1 MAKRKGRT
9 ARPAPMAAMQ
19 AAPQGGGME
28 AFSFGDPVPVMDGRE
43 LMDYAETW
51 LNGKWYEPP
60 MSWEGLARS
69 FRASTHHSSA
79 LYFKRN
85 VLASTFIP
93 HKLLD
98 RATFRKWALDFLTFG
113 NAYLERR
120 PNMLGDNLG
129 LDHSLAKYVRRGADL
144 DAYFYVHGFK
154 TEHEFKKGSVFHL
167 MECDINQEIYGLPE
181 YLATLQAA
189 WLNESATLFR
199 RKYFQNGSHAGFIMY
214 ITDAAHQ
221 QADVDSIREA
231 LKQSKGPGNFK
242 NLFMYA
248 PNGKKDGI
256 QIIPVGE
263 VAAKDDFLNIKNVSR
278 DDVLAAHRIPPQLM
292 GIVPGNTGGFGAILP
307 AAQVFARNE
316 IEPLQAK
323 FRELNDWLGQEVV
336 RFEPYVVGVTEEKAA
351 ATK

>member
-9 ARPAPMAAMQ
+9 ARPAHTAAIQ
-19 AAPQGGGME
+19 ATPQGGGME

-60 MSWEGLARS
+60 TSWEGLARS

-98 RATFRKWALDFLTFG
+98 RATFSKWALDFLTFG

-214 ITDAAHQ
+214 ITDPAHQ

-231 LKQSKGPGNFK
+231 LKQSKGPGNFR

-263 VAAKDDFLNIKNVSR
+263 VAAKDDFINIKNVSR

-292 GIVPGNTGGFGAILP
+292 GIVPGNTGGFGAIKP
-307 AAQVFARNE
+307 AAEVFARNE

-336 RFEPYVVGVTEEKAA
+336 RFEPYVVGVTEDKEG

>member
-9 ARPAPMAAMQ
+9 ARPAHTAAMQ

-60 MSWEGLARS
+60 TSWEGLARS

-98 RATFRKWALDFLTFG
+98 RATFSKWALDFLTFG

-336 RFEPYVVGVTEEKAA
+336 RFEPYVVGVT
-351 ATK
+351 

>member
-9 ARPAPMAAMQ
+9 ARPAPIAAMQ

-120 PNMLGDNLG
+120 PNMLGGNLG

>member
-1 MAKRKGRT
+1 MAKRKGRA

-19 AAPQGGGME
+19 AAPLGGGME

-98 RATFRKWALDFLTFG
+98 RATFSKWALDFLTFG

-120 PNMLGDNLG
+120 PNMLGGNLG

>member
-9 ARPAPMAAMQ
+9 ARPAHTAAMQ

-51 LNGKWYEPP
+51 LNGKWYVPP
-60 MSWEGLARS
+60 TSWEGLARS

-98 RATFRKWALDFLTFG
+98 RATFSKWALDFLTFG

>member
-1 MAKRKGRT
+1 M
-9 ARPAPMAAMQ
+9 
-19 AAPQGGGME
+19 
-28 AFSFGDPVPVMDGRE
+28 
-43 LMDYAETW
+43 
-51 LNGKWYEPP
+51 
-60 MSWEGLARS
+60 
-69 FRASTHHSSA
+69 
-79 LYFKRN
+79 
-85 VLASTFIP
+85 
-93 HKLLD
+93 
-98 RATFRKWALDFLTFG
+98 
-113 NAYLERR
+113 
-120 PNMLGDNLG
+120 
-129 LDHSLAKYVRRGADL
+129 RRGADL
-144 DAYFYVHGFK
+144 DAYLYVHGFK

>member
-1 MAKRKGRT
+1 MAKRKGRA

-60 MSWEGLARS
+60 TSWEGLARS

-98 RATFRKWALDFLTFG
+98 RATFSKWALDFLTFG

-120 PNMLGDNLG
+120 PNMLGGNLG